1 MSHTPPLSPKFF
13 GSPKASNSASNS
25 APNLGGGA
33 ANSNSSENSDPNHE
47 GGGPPNSAI
56 DRQPSSLKSAGDVV
70 GSKSQP
76 AVPAAVSNAAAPQDS
91 GAILGG
97 SEASVNSGVGS
108 NAPPRAQ
115 TSNQM
120 SSFGFKNCF
129 EGQNP
134 SGNAQLFT
142 SELPTFP
149 PNQSAAPSAG
159 SQPDGGRSAGFS
171 GVDETSISRL
181 SAEILANFIKA
192 KVPNFNP
199 EAWIKEQ
206 ISGAALVEAVDPK
219 FLNEFLEQTALITS
233 AFARTRVG
241 ILLHAMVAKD
251 PLVGS
256 DIKAIWRSSK
266 GISSAVAAD
275 PLAVEAFTP
284 TSKTLFTTPAQSAGD
299 RPQYNLGGAEAQPSR
314 VQGEPSFLSEIRSSR
329 GNFSFD
335 DSALFSSERVH
346 ENSRVSM
353 TPSVGAVLA
362 SPGAAGNPMQLNITL
377 NQPAAKPPNYPI
389 LQSATTVDEVYSWLK
404 ACRKESAHCMP
415 VDKRPLHQLCSE
427 EVKNVVS
434 RLIVVS
440 RTKDPALFDAEAPN
454 PSNWPAV
461 TDRLLLRVL
470 LGIVGP
476 CSAEE
481 AKSKLKK
488 IIFFFNDSTTNQALF
503 THKLRKHC
511 LRFTQDLGD
520 FSYSSRRWPKNDV
533 LSHNMIVEAFASGFS
548 STETIKNKEGSAQV
562 PRCSNLATIRDL
574 IRENKSKPDFTLDD
588 IINVLLDYF
597 EAIDVA
603 VRTRRGVGYEI
614 TPWIVQN
621 QKNKKRKFGQLSAQ
635 EPEAVQ
641 GGGGAAVNQV
651 TQRPVKT
658 VRPNSDHP
666 RCNNCGSKGHLCSE
680 RTCFLWGAP
689 GALGAKGNWPEGT
702 PSLKLS
708 KEDWI
713 VFSKDRKDIFYSY
726 PENQGKGKPKS

>member
-1 MSHTPPLSPKFF
+1 MSNTPPLSPKFF
-13 GSPKASNSASNS
+13 GPGKASKS

-33 ANSNSSENSDPNHE
+33 AISNSSENSDPNLE
-47 GGGPPNSAI
+47 GGGPPKPSTNL
-56 DRQPSSLKSAGDVV
+56 QPSSLKSAGGAVE
-70 GSKSQP
+70 SNPQP
-76 AVPAAVSNAAAPQDS
+76 AVPAAASNAAAPQAS
-91 GAILGG
+91 SEILGG

-108 NAPPRAQ
+108 NAPPRAL
-115 TSNQM
+115 TSNLM

-129 EGQNP
+129 EGQNA
-134 SGNAQLFT
+134 SGNAPLFP
-142 SELPTFP
+142 SDLPVFP

-159 SQPDGGRSAGFS
+159 SQPDGGRNVGVS
-171 GVDETSISRL
+171 GVDESSISRL
-181 SAEILANFIKA
+181 SAENLAILLRA
-192 KVPNFNP
+192 KVPNFNY
-199 EAWIKEQ
+199 EAWIQEQ

-241 ILLHAMVAKD
+241 IVLHALVAKD
-251 PLVGS
+251 PLVGI
-256 DIKAIWRSSK
+256 DIKANWRASK
-266 GISSAVAAD
+266 GIPSAVAAD
-275 PLAVEAFTP
+275 PLAAAATTP
-284 TSKTLFTTPAQSAGD
+284 TPKTLFTTPASAAGERYQLD
-299 RPQYNLGGAEAQPSR
+299 SGGAGIHPSR

-335 DSALFSSERVH
+335 DSALYSSERVH
-346 ENSRVSM
+346 EQSRVSM
-353 TPSVGAVLA
+353 TPSGGSVLA
-362 SPGAAGNPMQLNITL
+362 TPGAAGNPMQFNITL

-404 ACRKESAHCMP
+404 TCRKESAHCMP

-454 PSNWPAV
+454 PASWPAV
-461 TDRLLLRVL
+461 TDKFLLRVL

-481 AKSKLKK
+481 AKLKLKK
-488 IIFFFNDSTTNQALF
+488 IVFFFNDSTTNQALF

-597 EAIDVA
+597 EAIDIA

-621 QKNKKRKFGQLSAQ
+621 QKNKKRKFGQLAAQ
-635 EPEAVQ
+635 EPEAVH

-651 TQRPVKT
+651 SQRPAKT
-658 VRPNSDHP
+658 VRPSSDNP

-689 GALGAKGNWPEGT
+689 GAQGPNGNWPDGT
-702 PSLKLS
+702 PSLKL
-708 KEDWI
+708 KPEDWL
-713 VFSKDRKDIFYSY
+713 VFSKKRKELFYSY
-726 PENQGKGKPKS
+726 AENQGKGKPRA